1 MNELISIL
9 ILSTLAGSAT
19 AFGGLVVLIR
29 KPGKNL
35 FSFLIGL
42 AAGVMLT
49 LSFVELVAKAW
60 NSVGF
65 FLTTIGFAF
74 GSLFMFFLDFLLP
87 HMRFSI
93 KEEGLLDE
101 KLFKAGM
108 LIVIGVT
115 IHNLPEGIVVGAGF
129 MHLPSFGI
137 LIALAI
143 ALHNI
148 PEGIA
153 TALPLYVSGVS
164 RLKCIK
170 FTFLSGMAEPI
181 GAVIAFLFLQVF
193 HQLIAVSL
201 AFAAGVMVF
210 ITIDELIPMAQ
221 KEGHAMQ
228 TSLGIIFGTITMFLL
243 SGIIGH

>member
-19 AFGGLVVLIR
+19 ALGGLVVLIR

-35 FSFLIGL
+35 FGFLLGL

-49 LSFVELVAKAW
+49 LSFVELIAEAW

-65 FLTTIGFAF
+65 FLTTIGFAS
-74 GSLFMFFLDFLLP
+74 GTLFMFSLDFLLP
-87 HMRFSI
+87 HTRFSI
-93 KEEGLLDE
+93 KEKGLLDE

-108 LIVIGVT
+108 LIAIGIT
-115 IHNLPEGIVVGAGF
+115 IHNLPEGIAVGAGF
-129 MHLPSFGI
+129 VHLPSFGI

-153 TALPLYVSGVS
+153 TALPLHVSGVS
-164 RLKCIK
+164 KLKCIK
-170 FTFLSGMAEPI
+170 VTFLSGMAEPI
-181 GAVIAFLFLQVF
+181 GAVLAFLFLQVF
-193 HQLIAVSL
+193 HQLVAVAL

-210 ITIDELIPMAQ
+210 ITTDELIPMAQ
-221 KEGHAMQ
+221 KEGHAMP
-228 TSLGIIFGTITMFLL
+228 TSFGIIFGAIIMFLL
-243 SGIIGH
+243 SGTIGH